1 MKKFE
6 VNKEYQGRYVSDWN
20 AVITIK
26 VLKRTAKTITF
37 IEDDEI
43 KTKKLRSDSETEYV
57 KLGDYS
63 MAPIIRAER
72 VV

>member
-6 VNKEYQGRYVSDWN
+6 VDKEYQGRYVSDWN

-26 VLKRTAKTITF
+26 ILKRTAKTITF

-43 KTKKLRSDSETEYV
+43 KTKKLRNDNESEYI